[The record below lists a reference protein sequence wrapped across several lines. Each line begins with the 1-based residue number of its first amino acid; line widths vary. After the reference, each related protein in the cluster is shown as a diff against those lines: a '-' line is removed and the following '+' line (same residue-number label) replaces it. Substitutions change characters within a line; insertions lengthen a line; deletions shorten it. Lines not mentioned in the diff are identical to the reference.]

1 MRVLLGLV
9 FGGVS
14 IAGLGFALSSCGSTN
29 QCSGFD
35 CNANTPDGST
45 GDESIVDLDAPDP
58 FGDTGPGKDSSNC
71 SVGCSGD
78 LHNVVDCNGNVV
90 LACPPD
96 KGCAPGGTCV
106 DACDAAKQ
114 NKSSVGCE
122 YFALS
127 ATDFTGQTCFAAFV
141 ANTWGSPV
149 TVAVERG
156 GAPLTG
162 IAYAP
167 QGGDKNLTYAPLAN
181 NTIPT
186 GGVGILFLSDDG
198 ASCPAGVNVGVKGGV
213 GTAGTAKS
221 QAFHITTNAPVVAYD
236 IFPYGGG
243 SSAVTGATL
252 LLPTSAWD
260 DNYVTTSTWSET
272 GFGNPWIAV
281 TAMEDNTSFTI
292 SPTAAIVGG
301 TGVAAA
307 AKGVPTTY
315 TLNKGQF
322 VRFHQPTDL
331 SGSVVKATK
340 PVGSWGGHGCT
351 NLEQPACD
359 GMHQQIP
366 PVKALGHE
374 YVAVRYRNRLAGF
387 DETPPWRI
395 VGAVDGTTLT
405 FDPPITG
412 APTTLASGQVIELNA
427 NAGTVKGPPFT
438 IKSQDDK
445 HPFFLGGHMTGCFT
459 LPGNYGSPVG
469 CAGDPEFVNVIPPEQ
484 YLAGYT
490 FFTDPT
496 YPETHLVFVR
506 KKAND
511 QTFHDVSL
519 DCAGKLTGWAPVGS
533 SGNYEFTRL
542 DLVTGNFAKVGNCD
556 NGRHSATSDVPFGL
570 TVWGWGSKASAG
582 TAFSEAVSYA
592 YPAGASVQPIN
603 TVVIP
608 PTPK

>member
-167 QGGDKNLTYAPLAN
+167 QGGGKNLTYAPLAN

-511 QTFHDVSL
+511 P
-519 DCAGKLTGWAPVGS
+519 KGS
-533 SGNYEFTRL
+533 WLIMGIQQVE
-542 DLVTGNFAKVGNCD
+542 
-556 NGRHSATSDVPFGL
+556 
-570 TVWGWGSKASAG
+570 
-582 TAFSEAVSYA
+582 
-592 YPAGASVQPIN
+592 
-603 TVVIP
+603 
-608 PTPK
+608 